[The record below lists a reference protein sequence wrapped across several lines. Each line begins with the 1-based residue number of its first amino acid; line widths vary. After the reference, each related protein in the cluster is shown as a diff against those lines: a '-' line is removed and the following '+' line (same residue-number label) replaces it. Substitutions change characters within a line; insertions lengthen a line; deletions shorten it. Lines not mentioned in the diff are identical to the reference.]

1 MSTLLSSGTIVHGR
15 YRIVRQ
21 IARGGMGAVYLAID
35 ERFGSQIALKQM
47 FPTPGLSAPQL
58 ADLERAFKREAYLL
72 HQLRHPALPR
82 VSDYFTDAY
91 GRFLVMDYIEGEDLA
106 TLLAQRQQWEGTPL
120 TEAEVVPWAIKVLD
134 ALEYLHQQ
142 QPPIIHR
149 DIKPHNIKRTPNNE
163 IFLLDFGIAKGPATF
178 TTLAGQSSVFAC
190 TLAYASL
197 EQVQGTGTDA
207 RSDLFSLGATMY
219 HLLSGHALDQPPRC
233 DVLTRAAA
241 RVKNEPDPL
250 LLPPDLSPGL
260 RKVLLQALALDPDH
274 RPPDAATMRQALLD
288 TLQPVNPWLRPG
300 RLVALVLAV
309 VLLVV
314 GFLIGDNLWHLASS
328 ILMPGTDSTYI
339 PVDSVA
345 TGIETMTD
353 SLPLPPTALSEATT
367 TTVAEA
373 TQVIQTEGAAQTTNE
388 AQVEA
393 TVGAQLQATRAAQA
407 TDEARFI
414 AATEAAQVQAPMEAQ
429 PAPNPLPVQPG
440 DTVPDRLRVAR
451 QWPVAFEDTFTS
463 NTGTW
468 FTGNYATARVDGT
481 IRIENGVHHWQVTPF
496 QDTTWWLRPSIRAV
510 ADFYLEAHMQRISG
524 ASDSSYGV
532 IFRLQEN
539 GGFRYYRFMVT
550 DTGSYEVALF
560 DRGDITRLIPRS
572 PVAHLQPG
580 AINQIAVI
588 GAGSQ
593 FTFYVNDH
601 YVDTL
606 TDHTLSQ
613 GQVGIIIGL
622 IAQDAAVFETTSF
635 ILRTP

>member
-1 MSTLLSSGTIVHGR
+1 MSTLLPSGTVVHAR
-15 YRIVRQ
+15 YRVTRLIGQ
-21 IARGGMGAVYLAID
+21 GGMGAVYAAID
-35 ERFGSQIALKQM
+35 ETFKSQVALKQM
-47 FPTPGLSAPQL
+47 FPMPHLSAPQV
-58 ADLERAFKREAYLL
+58 ADLERAFQREAHLW

-106 TLLAQRQQWEGTPL
+106 TLLAQRQQIEGTPL
-120 TEAEVVPWAIKVLD
+120 TAAEVVAWAIKVLD

-149 DIKPHNIKRTPNNE
+149 DIKPHNITRTSNNE
-163 IFLLDFGIAKGPATF
+163 IFLLDFGIAKGSTTL
-178 TTLAGQSSVFAC
+178 TTLAGQRSVYAY

-250 LLPPDLSPGL
+250 LLPPDLSSGL
-260 RKVLLQALALDPDH
+260 RQVLQQALALDPDH
-274 RPPDAATMRQALLD
+274 RPPNAVAMRLALLD
-288 TLQPVNPWLRPG
+288 TEQQPVNPWLRPG

-328 ILMPGTDSTYI
+328 IFMPGTDSTYMPI
-339 PVDSVA
+339 DSVA
-345 TGIETMTD
+345 AGVETVTG
-353 SLPLPPTALSEATT
+353 SLPLTSTALPAASTT
-367 TTVAEA
+367 TALDQYQATMTMPAEA
-373 TQVIQTEGAAQTTNE
+373 PGVAQMEG
-388 AQVEA
+388 
-393 TVGAQLQATRAAQA
+393 AAQA
-407 TDEARFI
+407 TDEAQDI
-414 AATEAAQVQAPMEAQ
+414 AATVAAQVQATMEVQ
-429 PAPNPLPVQPG
+429 PAPDPPPVQPG
-440 DTVPDRLRVAR
+440 DTLPDRLPVAR
-451 QWPVAFEDTFTS
+451 QWPVAFADIFTRS
-463 NTGTW
+463 TDTW
-468 FTGNYATARVDGT
+468 FTGNYTTTRVDGT
-481 IRIENGVHHWQVTPF
+481 IRVGDGVHHWQVTPF
-496 QDTTWWLRPSIRAV
+496 QDTTWWLRPSIPPV
-510 ADFYLEAHMQRISG
+510 ANFYLETQMQRISG

-539 GGFRYYRFMVT
+539 GGFRYYCFMVT
-550 DTGSYEVALF
+550 DTGGYEVALV
-560 DRGDITRLIPRS
+560 DRGDTTTLIPRR
-572 PVAHLQPG
+572 PVAHLQPE
-580 AINQIAVI
+580 AMNRIAVV
-588 GAGSQ
+588 GDGSQ

-601 YVDTL
+601 YVDAL

-613 GQVGIIIGL
+613 RQVGIIIGL

-635 ILRTP
+635 TLRTP